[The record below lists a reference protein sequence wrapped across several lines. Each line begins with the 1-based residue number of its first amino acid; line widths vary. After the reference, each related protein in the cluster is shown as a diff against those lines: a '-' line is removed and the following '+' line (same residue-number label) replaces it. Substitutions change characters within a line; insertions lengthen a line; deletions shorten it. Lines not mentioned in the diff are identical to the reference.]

1 MYLYTQLKLNEKM
14 LVKMLTPNNDEIS
27 QCQEF

>member
-14 LVKMLTPNNDEIS
+14 LVKMLTPSNDEIS
-27 QCQEF
+27 LCQEF